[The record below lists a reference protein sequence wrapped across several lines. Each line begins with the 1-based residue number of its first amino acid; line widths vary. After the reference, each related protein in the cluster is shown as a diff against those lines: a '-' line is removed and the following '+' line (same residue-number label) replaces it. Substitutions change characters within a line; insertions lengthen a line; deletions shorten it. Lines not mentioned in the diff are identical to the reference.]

1 MRYIVLVNDD
11 EARDNGDDL
20 TLEEATLEIKELL
33 RSGYFEV
40 EHVWPGIK

>member
-1 MRYIVLVNDD
+1 MRYTVVVNDD

-20 TLEEATLEIKELL
+20 TLEEATWEITELL

-40 EHVWPGIK
+40 ESVEEINS